1 MVLPYFRRWRG
12 DRRTRSE
19 LFTNRKITGENV
31 LNWEAIRLQ
40 HKATRADHGLEFSTQ
55 LPLSLSQGDAAR
67 APLLHVRWQVPTQ
80 WERLFLLLGSFPDRG
95 VCSQSPD
102 KKTALLIDS
111 CGRQSSS
118 WVTDGIP
125 TQELAEA
132 LLQGCLLTG
141 RLALAFQAGSL
152 RWNTCSSLTPAQSW
166 RQAVCR
172 SSLGVQDRGR
182 LQGSSTC
189 RDIVRASW
197 LEATLYWLIYIY
209 FCKKFQ
215 ILLKIP
221 PILKKKK
228 NFYWVCSLKF
238 SSMSNVHSGY
248 YNPHQYS

>member
-1 MVLPYFRRWRG
+1 MVLPYFRRWSG
-12 DRRTRSE
+12 DSRTWRELFTNRKE

-31 LNWEAIRLQ
+31 LNWEAIGLQ
-40 HKATRADHGLEFSTQ
+40 HKAMTADHGLEFSTQ
-55 LPLSLSQGDAAR
+55 PPLSLSQGDAAR

-80 WERLFLLLGSFPDRG
+80 WERLFLFLGSFPDRG

-125 TQELAEA
+125 TRELAEA

-141 RLALAFQAGSL
+141 RLALASQAGSL

-166 RQAVCR
+166 RRAVCR
-172 SSLGVQDRGR
+172 SSLGVQAGGR

-189 RDIVRASW
+189 GDMVRASW
-197 LEATLYWLIYIY
+197 LEATLY
-209 FCKKFQ
+209 
-215 ILLKIP
+215 
-221 PILKKKK
+221 
-228 NFYWVCSLKF
+228 
-238 SSMSNVHSGY
+238 
-248 YNPHQYS
+248 